1 MISDKCL
8 PATILRCHM
17 LPIIILVIVF
27 LLIAVRQV
35 GRFRFEI
42 WQVMC
47 AGAAAVLLTGGIKP
61 AAALKAIDPDV
72 MLFLFGMFAAGQVF
86 ELSGWLA
93 HAKYEVFKR
102 ARTEEGL
109 LLMLVFFMG
118 IASAF
123 LMNDTLAIIG
133 TPVALLLA
141 RKHGISPKALLL
153 ALAFSITV
161 GSVMSPIGNPQNLLV
176 AVKGGIAA
184 PFLTFLK
191 YLAIPTLINLAIVF
205 LLVRHLYR
213 EEFTAARLS
222 HSQEPVKDK
231 ALARLAR
238 ATASVLALMIAAKI
252 ILAALNPALDFRLT
266 WIAAAAAAPGLLFSP
281 RRFEILRKTDW
292 STLAFFAAMFV
303 LMQGVWDTGFFQGLI
318 ARSGAVI
325 TGLVPIMAVSV
336 IMSQFISN
344 VPLVALYL
352 PMLRHAGVG
361 TPELMALAAAST
373 FAGNL
378 FILGAASNVIIIQ
391 TAEQKA
397 GATITFPEFARIGIP
412 LTFINAIIYWVFL
425 KFL

>member
-1 MISDKCL
+1 MFPVAVL
-8 PATILRCHM
+8 AA
-17 LPIIILVIVF
+17 VF
-27 LLIAVRQV
+27 LLTAVRQAR
-35 GRFRFEI
+35 GFRFEL

-47 AGAAAVLLTGGIKP
+47 AGAGAVLLSGDIGP
-61 AAALKAIDPDV
+61 GAALAAVDWDV
-72 MLFLFGMFAAGQVF
+72 MLFLLGMFCAGQVF

-109 LLMLVFFMG
+109 LLALVFFMG
-118 IASAF
+118 LASAL
-123 LMNDTLAIIG
+123 LMNDTLAIAG

-176 AVKGGIAA
+176 AVKGEIAA

-191 YLAIPTLINLAIVF
+191 YLALPTLLNLGAVF
-205 LLVRHLYR
+205 LVVRFFYR
-213 EEFTAARLS
+213 EEFRAVELK

-231 ALARLAR
+231 ALASLAK
-238 ATASVLALMIAAKI
+238 ATAAVLALAIAAKV
-252 ILAALNPALDFRLT
+252 LLVSVNPVLDFRLT
-266 WIAAAAAAPGLLFSP
+266 WIALAAAAPGLLLS
-281 RRFEILRKTDW
+281 RRRLELLRGVDW
-292 STLAFFAAMFV
+292 STLAFFAGMFV
-303 LMQGVWDTGFFQGLI
+303 LMRAVWDAGFFQTLI
-318 ARSGAVI
+318 ARSGADI
-325 TGLVPIMAVSV
+325 TGLGPIMAVSV
-336 IMSQFISN
+336 LLSQLISN

-352 PMLRHAGVG
+352 PMLRHAGAG

-391 TAEQKA
+391 NAERRA
-397 GATITFPEFARIGIP
+397 GVTLTFLEFARAGIP
-412 LTFINAIIYWVFL
+412 LTAINAIIYWLFL
-425 KFL
+425 RFG

>member
-1 MISDKCL
+1 
-8 PATILRCHM
+8 M
-17 LPIIILVIVF
+17 LPIIILAAVF

-47 AGAAAVLLTGGIKP
+47 AGAAAVLLTGGIEP
-61 AAALKAIDPDV
+61 AAALAAIDPDV

-102 ARTEEGL
+102 ARTEESL
-109 LLMLVFFMG
+109 LLLLVFFMG
-118 IASAF
+118 IASAL

-141 RKHGISPKALLL
+141 RKHGIAPKALLL

-176 AVKGGIAA
+176 AVKGEVAA
-184 PFLTFLK
+184 PFLTFFK
-191 YLAIPTLINLAIVF
+191 YLALPTLINLFFVF
-205 LLVRHLYR
+205 LLVRFFYR
-213 EEFTAARLS
+213 QEFKKVSLT

-231 ALARLAR
+231 ELALLAKI
-238 ATASVLALMIAAKI
+238 TAAVLALMIAAKI
-252 ILAALNPALDFRLT
+252 ILVSLDPAYDFPLT
-266 WIAAAAAAPGLLFSP
+266 WIALAAALPGLLFSP
-281 RRFEILRKTDW
+281 RRFEIARKTDW

-303 LMQGVWDTGFFQGLI
+303 LMQGVWDTGFFQGHI
-318 ARSGAVI
+318 ARSGANI
-325 TGLVPIMAVSV
+325 TGLGPIMAVSV
-336 IMSQFISN
+336 IMSQLISN

-352 PMLRHAGVG
+352 PVLRHAGAG

-391 TAEQKA
+391 NAEKKS
-397 GATITFPEFARIGIP
+397 GATITFLEFARVGIP

-425 KFL
+425 RFI

>member
-1 MISDKCL
+1 
-8 PATILRCHM
+8 M
-17 LPIIILVIVF
+17 LPIIILAVVF

-47 AGAAAVLLTGGIKP
+47 AGAAAALLAGGIKP
-61 AAALKAIDPDV
+61 AAVLQAVDPDV

-109 LLMLVFFMG
+109 LLLMVFFMG

-141 RKHGISPKALLL
+141 RKHGISAKALLL

-176 AVKGGIAA
+176 AVKGEVAA

-191 YLAIPTLINLAIVF
+191 YLALPTLINLGVVF
-205 LLVRHLYR
+205 LVVRYFYR
-213 EEFTAARLS
+213 EEFTTARLT

-231 ALARLAR
+231 ALARLAKI
-238 ATASVLALMIAAKI
+238 TAGVLALAIGAKI
-252 ILAALNPALDFRLT
+252 LLVSVDPSLDFPLIWIALAAAL
-266 WIAAAAAAPGLLFSP
+266 PGLLLSP
-281 RRFEILRKTDW
+281 RRLEILRKVDW
-292 STLAFFAAMFV
+292 STLAFFAGMFI
-303 LMQGVWDTGFFQGLI
+303 LMQSVWDAGFFQGLI
-318 ARSGAVI
+318 VRSGADI
-325 TGLVPIMAVSV
+325 TGLGPIMAVSV
-336 IMSQFISN
+336 IMSQLISN

-352 PMLRHAGVG
+352 PILRHAGAG
-361 TPELMALAAAST
+361 TTELMALAAAST

-391 TAEQKA
+391 NAEKKA
-397 GATITFPEFARIGIP
+397 GQTITFLEFARAGVP
-412 LTFINAIIYWVFL
+412 LTLINAIIYWVFL
-425 KFL
+425 KYI

>member
-1 MISDKCL
+1 
-8 PATILRCHM
+8 M
-17 LPIIILVIVF
+17 LPIIILAAVF

-47 AGAAAVLLTGGIKP
+47 AGAAAVLLTGGIEP
-61 AAALKAIDPDV
+61 AAALAAIDPDV

-102 ARTEEGL
+102 ARTEESL
-109 LLMLVFFMG
+109 LLLLVFFMG
-118 IASAF
+118 IASAL

-141 RKHGISPKALLL
+141 RKHGIAPKALLL

-176 AVKGGIAA
+176 AVKGEVAA
-184 PFLTFLK
+184 PFLTFFK
-191 YLAIPTLINLAIVF
+191 YLALPTLINLFFVF
-205 LLVRHLYR
+205 LLVRFFYPQ
-213 EEFTAARLS
+213 EFKKVSLT

-231 ALARLAR
+231 ELALLAKL
-238 ATASVLALMIAAKI
+238 TAAVLALMIAAKI
-252 ILAALNPALDFRLT
+252 ILVSLDPAYDFPLT
-266 WIAAAAAAPGLLFSP
+266 WIALAAALPGLLFSP
-281 RRFEILRKTDW
+281 RRFEIARKTDW

-318 ARSGAVI
+318 ARSGADI
-325 TGLVPIMAVSV
+325 SGLGPIMAVSV
-336 IMSQFISN
+336 IMSQLVSN

-352 PMLRHAGVG
+352 PVLRHAGAG
-361 TPELMALAAAST
+361 TPELMALAAGST

-391 TAEQKA
+391 NAEKKA
-397 GATITFPEFARIGIP
+397 GATITFLEFARVGVP

-425 KFL
+425 RFI

>member
-1 MISDKCL
+1 MFPIF
-8 PATILRCHM
+8 ILFS
-17 LPIIILVIVF
+17 VF

-47 AGAAAVLLTGGIKP
+47 GGAAAVLLTGGIKP
-61 AAALKAIDPDV
+61 GAALAAIDPDV

-93 HAKYEVFKR
+93 HVKYGFFR
-102 ARTEEGL
+102 HAGTGEGL

-118 IASAF
+118 TASAF

-133 TPVALLLA
+133 TPVVLLLA

-176 AVKGGIAA
+176 AVKGEVAA
-184 PFLTFLK
+184 PFLTFFK
-191 YLAIPTLINLAIVF
+191 YLALPTFINLAAVF
-205 LLVRHLYR
+205 LLLRHFYALDFKKVRL
-213 EEFTAARLS
+213 A

-231 ALARLAR
+231 RLAFLARL
-238 ATASVLALMIAAKI
+238 TAAVLGLMIAAKI
-252 ILAALNPALDFRLT
+252 ALAAFDPALDFSLT
-266 WIAAAAAAPGLLFSP
+266 WIALAAAAPGLLFSP
-281 RRFEILRKTDW
+281 RRLEILRKTDW
-292 STLAFFAAMFV
+292 STLAFFASMFV
-303 LMQGVWDTGFFQGLI
+303 LMRAVWDTGFFQGLI
-318 ARSGAVI
+318 ARSGADI
-325 TGLVPIMAVSV
+325 AGLGPIIAVSV
-336 IMSQFISN
+336 LMSQLISN

-352 PMLRHAGVG
+352 PLLRHAGAG

-391 TAEQKA
+391 NAEKKT
-397 GATITFPEFARIGIP
+397 GATITFLEFARAGVP

-425 KFL
+425 K

>member
-1 MISDKCL
+1 MF
-8 PATILRCHM
+8 PV
-17 LPIIILVIVF
+17 IILAAVF

-47 AGAAAVLLTGGIKP
+47 AGAAAALLTGGISP
-61 AAALKAIDPDV
+61 AAALKAVDPDV
-72 MLFLFGMFAAGQVF
+72 MLFLFGMFAAGQVL

-93 HAKYEVFKR
+93 HSKFELFKR

-118 IASAF
+118 LASAF

-141 RKHGISPKALLL
+141 RKHDISPKALLL

-176 AVKGGIAA
+176 AVNGGIPA

-191 YLAIPTLINLAIVF
+191 YLAVPTLLNLGAVF
-205 LLVRHLYR
+205 LLVRHFYR
-213 EEFTAARLS
+213 EEFTKVRLS

-231 ALARLAR
+231 QLARLAR
-238 ATASVLALMIAAKI
+238 VTVFVLAVMITAKI
-252 ILAALNPALDFRLT
+252 ALVLLDPSLDFGLI
-266 WIAAAAAAPGLLFSP
+266 WIALAAAAPGLLFSP
-281 RRFEILRKTDW
+281 RRAEIFKKVDW

-303 LMQGVWDTGFFQGLI
+303 LMQAVWDTGFFQGLI
-318 ARSGAVI
+318 ARSGADM
-325 TGLVPIMAVSV
+325 TGLGAVMAVSV
-336 IMSQFISN
+336 ALSQLISN

-352 PMLRHAGVG
+352 PVLKQAGAG
-361 TPELMALAAAST
+361 TPVFMALAAAST

-378 FILGAASNVIIIQ
+378 FILGAASNVIMIQ
-391 TAEQKA
+391 AAEKKA
-397 GATITFPEFARIGIP
+397 GVTITFLEFARVGVP
-412 LTFINAIIYWVFL
+412 LTFINGIIYWVFL
-425 KFL
+425 KFS

>member
-1 MISDKCL
+1 M
-8 PATILRCHM
+8 
-17 LPIIILVIVF
+17 VF
-27 LLIAVRQV
+27 LLIAFRQV
-35 GRFRFEI
+35 GNFRFEI

-61 AAALKAIDPDV
+61 AAALAAVDVDV
-72 MLFLFGMFAAGQVF
+72 MLFLFGMFAAGQVL

-93 HAKYEVFKR
+93 HSKYEVFKH
-102 ARTEEGL
+102 ARTEESL

-176 AVKGGIAA
+176 AVKGEVAA
-184 PFLTFLK
+184 PFLTFFR
-191 YLAIPTLINLAIVF
+191 YLALPTLINLGAVF
-205 LLVRHLYR
+205 LVVRHFYR
-213 EEFTAARLS
+213 EEFLQVELK
-222 HSQEPVKDK
+222 HSQEPVHDK

-238 ATASVLALMIAAKI
+238 VTAAVLALAIGAKI
-252 ILAALNPALDFRLT
+252 LLAAISPSFDFRLT
-266 WIAAAAAAPGLLFSP
+266 WIALAAALPGLLLSP
-281 RRFEILRKTDW
+281 RRLEILRKVDW
-292 STLAFFAAMFV
+292 STLAFFAGMFV
-303 LMQGVWDTGFFQGLI
+303 LMQSVWNTGFFQGLI
-318 ARSGAVI
+318 ARSGAEI
-325 TGLVPIMAVSV
+325 TGLGPVMTVSV
-336 IMSQFISN
+336 VMSQLISN

-352 PMLRHAGVG
+352 PVLRHAGAG

-391 TAEQKA
+391 NAEKK
-397 GATITFPEFARIGIP
+397 GGETLTFGEFARAGIP

-425 KFL
+425 KLV

>member
-1 MISDKCL
+1 MY
-8 PATILRCHM
+8 
-17 LPIIILVIVF
+17 PIIILAIVF

-35 GRFRFEI
+35 GRVRLEI

-47 AGAAAVLLTGGIKP
+47 AGAAAVLLSGDIKP
-61 AAALKAIDPDV
+61 APALEAIDWDV
-72 MLFLFGMFAAGQVF
+72 MIFLFGMFAAGQTL

-93 HAKYEVFKR
+93 HAKFEIFKR

-109 LLMLVFFMG
+109 LLVLVFFMG
-118 IASAF
+118 LASAL

-176 AVKGGIAA
+176 AVKGGVAA
-184 PFLTFLK
+184 PFLTFFK
-191 YLAIPTLINLAIVF
+191 YLALPTLLNLGAVF
-205 LLVRHLYR
+205 LLVRYFYP
-213 EEFTAARLS
+213 EEFRKKELK

-231 ALARLAR
+231 DLARLAKV
-238 ATASVLALMIAAKI
+238 TAGVLGLMIAAKVLLVSI
-252 ILAALNPALDFRLT
+252 NPALDFRLT
-266 WIAAAAAAPGLLFSP
+266 WIALAAAAPGLLLSS
-281 RRFEILRKTDW
+281 RRLEIIRKVDW
-292 STLAFFAAMFV
+292 STLAFFAGMFV
-303 LMQGVWDTGFFQGLI
+303 LMRAVWDTGFFQEAIL
-318 ARSGAVI
+318 RSGVNAAALGPV
-325 TGLVPIMAVSV
+325 MAVSV
-336 IMSQFISN
+336 VMSQLISN

-352 PMLRHAGVG
+352 PVLRHAGAG

-391 TAEQKA
+391 TAEKRA
-397 GATITFPEFARIGIP
+397 GETITFLEFARVGVP
-412 LTFINAIIYWVFL
+412 LTALNAIIYWLFL
-425 KFL
+425 RRG

>member
-1 MISDKCL
+1 MF
-8 PATILRCHM
+8 
-17 LPIIILVIVF
+17 PIIILALVF

-35 GRFRFEI
+35 GRVRLEI

-47 AGAAAVLLTGGIKP
+47 AGAAAMLLSGDIKP
-61 AAALKAIDPDV
+61 LPALEAIDWDV
-72 MLFLFGMFAAGQVF
+72 MIFLFGMFAAGQTL

-93 HAKYEVFKR
+93 HAKFEIFKR

-109 LLMLVFFMG
+109 LLVLVFFMG
-118 IASAF
+118 LASAL

-141 RKHGISPKALLL
+141 RKHKISPKALLL

-191 YLAIPTLINLAIVF
+191 YLAVPTLLNLGAVF
-205 LLVRHLYR
+205 LLVRYFYR
-213 EEFTAARLS
+213 EEFRAVELK

-231 ALARLAR
+231 DLARLAKV
-238 ATASVLALMIAAKI
+238 TSGVLGLMIAAKV
-252 ILAALNPALDFRLT
+252 LLVSVNPALDFRLT
-266 WIAAAAAAPGLLFSP
+266 WIALAAAAPGLLLSR
-281 RRFEILRKTDW
+281 RRFEIARKVDW
-292 STLAFFAAMFV
+292 STLAFFAGMFV
-303 LMQGVWDTGFFQGLI
+303 LMRAVWDTGFFQGFI
-318 ARSGAVI
+318 ARSGADIAGIGPVMI
-325 TGLVPIMAVSV
+325 VSV
-336 IMSQFISN
+336 IMSQLISN

-352 PMLRHAGVG
+352 PVLQHAGAG
-361 TPELMALAAAST
+361 TPALMALAAAST

-391 TAEQKA
+391 TAEKKA
-397 GATITFPEFARIGIP
+397 GETITFLEFARIGVP
-412 LTFINAIIYWVFL
+412 LTALNAIIYWVFL
-425 KFL
+425 RSS

>member
-1 MISDKCL
+1 MF
-8 PATILRCHM
+8 
-17 LPIIILVIVF
+17 PIIILALVF

-35 GRFRFEI
+35 GRVRLEI

-47 AGAAAVLLTGGIKP
+47 AGAAAMLLSGDIKP
-61 AAALKAIDPDV
+61 LPALEAIDWDV
-72 MLFLFGMFAAGQVF
+72 MIFLFGMFAAGQTL

-93 HAKYEVFKR
+93 HAKFEIFKR

-109 LLMLVFFMG
+109 LLVLVFFMG
-118 IASAF
+118 LASAL

-141 RKHGISPKALLL
+141 RKHKISPKALLL

-191 YLAIPTLINLAIVF
+191 YLAVPTLLNLGAVF
-205 LLVRHLYR
+205 LLVRYFYR
-213 EEFTAARLS
+213 EEFRAVELK

-231 ALARLAR
+231 DLARLAKV
-238 ATASVLALMIAAKI
+238 TSGVLGLMIAAKV
-252 ILAALNPALDFRLT
+252 LLVSVNPALDFRLT
-266 WIAAAAAAPGLLFSP
+266 WIALAAAAPGLLLSR
-281 RRFEILRKTDW
+281 RRFEIARKVDW
-292 STLAFFAAMFV
+292 STLAFFAGMFV
-303 LMQGVWDTGFFQGLI
+303 LMRAVWDTGFFQGFI
-318 ARSGAVI
+318 ARSGADIAGIGPVMI
-325 TGLVPIMAVSV
+325 VSV
-336 IMSQFISN
+336 IMSQLISN

-352 PMLRHAGVG
+352 PVLQHAGAG
-361 TPELMALAAAST
+361 TPALMALAAAST

-391 TAEQKA
+391 TAEKKA
-397 GATITFPEFARIGIP
+397 GETITFLEFARIGVP
-412 LTFINAIIYWVFL
+412 LTALNAIIYWVFL
-425 KFL
+425 RRG

>member
-1 MISDKCL
+1 
-8 PATILRCHM
+8 M
-17 LPIIILVIVF
+17 LPIIILAIVF

-35 GRFRFEI
+35 GSFRFEI

-47 AGAAAVLLTGGIKP
+47 AGAAAVLLTGGIRP
-61 AAALKAIDPDV
+61 AAALRAVDPDV

-109 LLMLVFFMG
+109 LLLLVFFMG
-118 IASAF
+118 LASAF

-176 AVKGGIAA
+176 AVKGELAA
-184 PFLTFLK
+184 PFLVFLK
-191 YLAIPTLINLAIVF
+191 YLAIPTLINLGVVF
-205 LLVRHLYR
+205 LLVRHFYR
-213 EEFTAARLS
+213 EEFTAARLT

-231 ALARLAR
+231 ALARLAKV
-238 ATASVLALMIAAKI
+238 TAGVLALMIAAKI
-252 ILAALNPALDFRLT
+252 TLVSLDPALDFRLT
-266 WIAAAAAAPGLLFSP
+266 WIAVAAAAPGLLFSR
-281 RRFEILRKTDW
+281 RRFEILRRTDW

-318 ARSGAVI
+318 ARSGAQI
-325 TGLVPIMAVSV
+325 TGLGPVMAVSV
-336 IMSQFISN
+336 VMSQLISN

-352 PMLRHAGVG
+352 PVLRHAGAG

-391 TAEQKA
+391 NAEKKA
-397 GATITFPEFARIGIP
+397 GQTITFLEFARVGVP
-412 LTFINAIIYWVFL
+412 LTFINAIIYWIFL
-425 KFL
+425 KLI